1 MRSDR
6 AYVLDILDAIRDIER
21 YRPESRSAFDEDERT
36 QVWMV
41 NRLQIIGEACRM
53 LSDEL
58 RARHDA
64 VPWRAIIGMRHHLV
78 HGYFDVDPDVVWS
91 AITERVPE
99 LRQHMETILVSDS
112 TVRDE
117 SENS

>member
-6 AYVLDILDAIRDIER
+6 EYLLDILDAIRDIER
-21 YRPESRSAFDEDERT
+21 YRPKSRDAFNGDERT

-41 NRLQIIGEACRM
+41 NRLQIVGEACRK

-58 RARHDA
+58 RTRHDA

-78 HGYFDVDPDVVWS
+78 HGYFAVDPDVVWA

-99 LRQHMETILVSDS
+99 LERQVQAILAQDP
-112 TVRDE
+112 TVQEED
-117 SENS
+117 